1 MSSEP
6 DVLVIGGGII
16 GASCAYYLAREGLQ
30 VTLIEREEA
39 ICPLDGATYAN
50 AGLIMPSD
58 PYPLPGPGVL
68 GQGLKWLLDSS
79 SPLYIRPR
87 PSPALGRWLAGFA
100 LASRESTM
108 RRHMP
113 VLRSLGTQG
122 IKAFDELHGSGEL
135 DGGYRHNGI
144 LTLYLAQAK
153 FAAASADAE
162 ALHTSFAVQSEV
174 YDGAAVRERVPA
186 ALPEV
191 VGGILH
197 AEDAHADA
205 CAFTRELARLAA
217 QQGAT
222 VLTATEALGFR
233 LAGRRVAAVTTTRGT
248 LAADTVVLAAGVWS
262 AGLARP
268 LGLRLPLQPAKG
280 YSVTLKRPAGVPAEL
295 PLYLPEGHVCV
306 TPYGEHLRLAG
317 TLELSGLNHRVL
329 HNRLQAIRAGAGR
342 FLEGTVSGEP
352 VQIWR
357 GLRPMTPDGLPIV
370 GRARRLENL
379 VLATGHNM
387 NGLMYGPIT
396 GRLVAEIVAGRAPS
410 LDLHPLRL
418 ERFLPC

>member
-1 MSSEP
+1 MTNGP

-16 GASCAYYLAREGLQ
+16 GASCAYYLAREGAQ

-39 ICPLDGATYAN
+39 ICPVDGATYAN
-50 AGLIMPSD
+50 AGLVMPSD
-58 PYPLPGPGVL
+58 PYPLPAPGVL

-87 PSPALGRWLAGFA
+87 PSPALARWLAGFA
-100 LASRESTM
+100 VASRESTM

-113 VLRSLGTQG
+113 VLRSLGIEG
-122 IKAFDELHGSGEL
+122 IKAFDELHSSGEL
-135 DGGYRHNGI
+135 DGGYHHNGI
-144 LTLYLAQAK
+144 LTLYLARSK
-153 FAAASADAE
+153 FEAAAADADVLR
-162 ALHTSFAVQSEV
+162 ASFAVQSEAL
-174 YDGAAVRERVPA
+174 GAAVVRERVPA
-186 ALPEV
+186 ALPGV
-191 VGGILH
+191 AGGILH
-197 AEDAHADA
+197 GEDAHADA

-217 QQGAT
+217 RQGAT
-222 VLTATEALGFR
+222 VLTATEALDFR

-248 LAADTVVLAAGVWS
+248 VAANTVVLAAGVWS
-262 AGLARP
+262 AALARP

-280 YSVTLKRPAGVPAEL
+280 YSVTVPRPAGVPEDL

-317 TLELSGLNHRVL
+317 TLELSGINDRVL
-329 HNRLQAIRAGAGR
+329 ANRLQAIRAGAGR
-342 FLEGTVSGEP
+342 FLEGAATGEP
-352 VQIWR
+352 LQIWR

-396 GRLVAEIVAGRAPS
+396 GRLVAEMVAGRAPS
-410 LDLHPLRL
+410 LDIHPLRA
-418 ERFLPC
+418 ERFTLL